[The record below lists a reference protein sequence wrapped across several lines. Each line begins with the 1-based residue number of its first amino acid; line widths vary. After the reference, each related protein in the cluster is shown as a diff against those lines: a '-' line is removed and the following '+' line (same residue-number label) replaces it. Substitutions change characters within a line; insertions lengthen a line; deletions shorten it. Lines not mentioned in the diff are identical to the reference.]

1 MLKVE
6 IDQQSGCC
14 FGVERAI
21 SKVEDELRKS
31 GTLYCLGDIVHNNME
46 MERLTK
52 MGLVT
57 IDHETFKKLR
67 NVRVLLRAHGEPPE
81 TYRIAEENHIEII
94 DASCP
99 VVLELQKR
107 IKRTYLSKA
116 NNEIQLVIYG
126 KKGHAEVNGLLGQ
139 TEGSAIVIEKKGDLD
154 KLDFSKDIHLFSQ
167 TTNPLDNFREIIDI
181 IQKRM
186 TNDAKFKYHDT
197 ICRQVSNRIPRIS
210 MFASQHDIIFFI
222 AGEKSSNG
230 KVLFNEC
237 KKSNPNSYFIHSPD
251 ELDVSLIKDNDR
263 VGICGATSTP
273 KWQMQAL
280 AERIMKLKP

>member
-31 GTLYCLGDIVHNNME
+31 GTLYCLGDIVHNNVE

-139 TEGSAIVIEKKGDLD
+139 TEGSAIVIEKKEDLD
-154 KLDFSKDIHLFSQ
+154 KLDFSKDIRLFSQ
-167 TTNPLDNFREIIDI
+167 TTNHLENFREIIDI
-181 IQKRM
+181 IQKKM
-186 TNDAKFKYHDT
+186 TNNAKFEYHDT
-197 ICRQVSNRIPRIS
+197 ICRQVSNRIPRIKI
-210 MFASQHDIIFFI
+210 FASQHDIIFFI